1 MLSVDRNTVVIG
13 VKPRI
18 SPTTFEAVLKAANS
32 PAAGDSDAI
41 YAAIVGEGADPAFA
55 LAFFKHESQF
65 GQFGVCHD
73 YETKS
78 IGNTRTSRIGVKTFV
93 MVQGKGQYVKYPDWQ
108 TGARD
113 AIYRLTDPDFDYAK
127 ACAKTIGQILPI
139 WAPKSDSN
147 SPEAYINS
155 VVASM
160 NSWIS
165 NEGDSGMA
173 QKPNITWVGS
183 PNRWSDR
190 SGRNVIAIC
199 NHIMQGSLEST
210 DGWFN
215 NPASQVSA
223 HFGVGKDGRIHQYV
237 SLDGAAWA
245 NGVAEHIDN
254 TIPWLV
260 GAVGNGIN
268 ENNLTVSIE
277 HEGNTGDP
285 MPEPQYQATLALHKW
300 LLSLYPAIKVD
311 RQHIIGHYQISGTIK
326 VNCPGKGFPWSRLMA
341 DLAQGSSPALP
352 DGFIL
357 DTSGHNAPGTLID
370 TSTGFLI
377 NQPFADYWL
386 NNGGL
391 EKFGRPVEYGLH
403 GEAGSP
409 GAVVKEFQYAKM
421 YISGGKVVAEI
432 KDRNNPKGFDVGA
445 GILAKAK
452 ELGLT
457 MLTNGQFFLPAAN
470 QPGLGKM
477 ERAWAQDAK
486 GVTVLIMASELIEL
500 AKPGQDTPW
509 KVEVYE
515 LL

>member
-1 MLSVDRNTVVIG
+1 MTWKAGLMTITANSVVVNLA
-13 VKPRI
+13 
-18 SPTTFEAVLKAANS
+18 SPADITLAKFKAVLADSGS
-32 PAAGDSDAI
+32 PAFIEAEACYQAI
-41 YAAIVGEGADPAFA
+41 IAEGVSVAFA
-55 LAFFKHESQF
+55 LSVFAHESRYGTDPNSIVVKF
-65 GQFGVCHD
+65 G
-73 YETKS
+73 TKNP
-78 IGNTRTSRIGVKTFV
+78 GNTRSSTIGSMPLVNTDRGVFVKFDKWATGFRDLAHRLIA
-93 MVQGKGQYVKYPDWQ
+93 KDYV
-108 TGARD
+108 
-113 AIYRLTDPDFDYAK
+113 YAQEGR
-127 ACAKTIGQILPI
+127 KTITQII
-139 WAPKSDSN
+139 ERWAPKGDFN
-147 SPEAYINS
+147 NDPEKYINA
-155 VVASM
+155 VVSLM
-160 NSWIS
+160 NKWIGE
-165 NEGDSGMA
+165 EGEKVGVS
-173 QKPNITWVGS
+173 KPNITWIGS
-183 PNRWSDR
+183 PNCWSDR
-190 SGRNVIAIC
+190 SGRNVIAIV

-254 TIPWLV
+254 SIPWLV

-268 ENNLTVSIE
+268 ENNLTISIE

-285 MPEPQYQATLALHKW
+285 MPEAQYQATLALHRW

-326 VNCPGKGFPWSRLMA
+326 VNCPGKGFPWPRLMA
-341 DLAQGSSPALP
+341 DLAPGSSPALP

-391 EKFGRPVEYGLH
+391 EKFGRPIEYGLH

-421 YISGGKVVAEI
+421 YINGGKVVAEM
-432 KDRNNPKGFDVGA
+432 KDRTNPKGFDVGV

-452 ELGLT
+452 EH
-457 MLTNGQFFLPAAN
+457 
-470 QPGLGKM
+470 
-477 ERAWAQDAK
+477 RAYHAHKRAVFPT
-486 GVTVLIMASELIEL
+486 GR
-500 AKPGQDTPW
+500 
-509 KVEVYE
+509 
-515 LL
+515 